1 MFLKI
6 RDILKR
12 FGVYLAIVASV
23 IGIYGYFEAKF
34 IQNTPL
40 ITITKN
46 NVEHLTILPKA
57 DGLKAQFVFKDSVVK
72 DLWKIR
78 VTIENAGSNSIIGKG
93 YQKNIID
100 NSLRLLIT
108 RGYTLIN
115 TNLVKS
121 SFPIKLESNSN
132 EIKFSFD
139 QWRTGEFAIFEVYA
153 DGSVYQGKSVPSILL
168 DDRELINGKAVYKE
182 VNELP
187 TNKKTHL
194 IDFIPKVISTIIYWF
209 YVLTS
214 GFVLIAMPF
223 AIVEEYKKRNKY
235 NLWMLVY
242 KPDYDKEIQKL
253 ISDGVLNKYYA
264 PLELNE
270 SDWIYFA
277 TPKIFVKSQ
286 PNVRSVIIGA
296 IAVFMFFAVPL
307 LWMIRIA

>member
-78 VTIENAGSNSIIGKG
+78 ITIENSGSNSIIGKG

-121 SFPIKLESNSN
+121 SFPIKLESKSN

-139 QWRTGEFAIFEVYA
+139 QWRAGEFAIFEVYA

-270 SDWIYFA
+270 SDWMYFA
-277 TPKIFVKSQ
+277 TPKIFVKAQ
-286 PNVRSVIIGA
+286 PNVRSVVIGA